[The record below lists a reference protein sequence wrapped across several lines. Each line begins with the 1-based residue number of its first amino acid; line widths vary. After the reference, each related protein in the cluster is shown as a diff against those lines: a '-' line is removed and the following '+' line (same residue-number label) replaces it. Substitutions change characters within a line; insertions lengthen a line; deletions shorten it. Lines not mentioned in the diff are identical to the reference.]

1 LNKYDGKIKIKNRII
16 DIIENSLNL
25 LKLFIFL
32 NKNAKNKKK
41 QLNKKENLAKK
52 AFDKKIKNKM

>member
-1 LNKYDGKIKIKNRII
+1 M
-16 DIIENSLNL
+16 DIIENSLNF

-32 NKNAKNKKK
+32 KKNAKNINE

-52 AFDKKIKNKM
+52 AFDKKMRNKM